1 MYRLSTGNLHL
12 DRELGGGL
20 EPGRIIGI
28 RTAPGSQ
35 GELLLKSF
43 AVANGAMYLST
54 TRTNDSLEK
63 WLSTSHG
70 SDVRYAGIDGLMAKH
85 SGGLGDLL
93 AGASGWD
100 ENGEAEPSTTTMP
113 VDIEP
118 IENVVENSDQSI
130 IIDPVNPLEDLD
142 EDVYMR
148 FLHDLRRRITD
159 LDQVAI
165 LRMVETSSTLDNR
178 WLTLDIA
185 DEVWDLSAEI
195 NNGRVEFHLTVFKSR
210 SGYIPSRT
218 IKLELGDSVAVDT
231 SRDIS

>member
-20 EPGRIIGI
+20 EPGRIVGI
-28 RTAPGSQ
+28 RTSPGSQ

-43 AVANGAMYLST
+43 AIANGALYLST
-54 TRTNDSLEK
+54 TRTNDSLEE
-63 WLSTSHG
+63 WLSAENG
-70 SDVRYAGIDGLMAKH
+70 SDVKYAGIDGLMARQ

-100 ENGEAEPSTTTMP
+100 ENGDSEPLSQPMP
-113 VDIEP
+113 IDIDP
-118 IENVVENSDQSI
+118 IERVVANAEQSVV
-130 IIDPVNPLEDLD
+130 IDPINPLEDLD
-142 EDVYMR
+142 EAVYMR
-148 FLHDLRRRITD
+148 FLHDLRRRITE
-159 LDQVAI
+159 LGQVAV
-165 LRMVETSSTLDNR
+165 LRMVETSTPLSNR

-185 DEVWDLSAEI
+185 DEVWDLSVEI
-195 NNGRVEFHLTVFKSR
+195 TSGRVEFHLSVSKSR

-231 SRDIS
+231 SRDI